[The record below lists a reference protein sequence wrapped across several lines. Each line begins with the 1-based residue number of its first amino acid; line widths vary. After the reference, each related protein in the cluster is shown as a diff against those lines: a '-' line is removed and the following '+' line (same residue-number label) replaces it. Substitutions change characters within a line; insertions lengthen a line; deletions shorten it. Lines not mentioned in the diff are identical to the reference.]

1 MLQLLVA
8 AATLTVLSM
17 LQDIMVST
25 VNANMKLDENDPP
38 WTDTSLVKY
47 GPARTR

>member
-1 MLQLLVA
+1 MLQLLNS
-8 AATLTVLSM
+8 AATLTVLWM
-17 LQDIMVST
+17 LQDIKVST

-47 GPARTR
+47 GSARTR